1 LPPFPP
7 PFSPGGA
14 FVARAPA
21 FVAAPA
27 LVAAAV
33 ALPAHAHVAAAAEKR
48 RIAHREQELKGQ
60 LAAEEF
66 YKGVL
71 RIAELGEVTQASSKS
86 MELGVAFDTMLFWTK
101 EHFPDCDVTMEI
113 RHLGPNATYAIRVGW
128 GSS

>member
-1 LPPFPP
+1 MEPIT
-7 PFSPGGA
+7 
-14 FVARAPA
+14 RAQ
-21 FVAAPA
+21 
-27 LVAAAV
+27 LQN
-33 ALPAHAHVAAAAEKR
+33 AHVAAAAR
-48 RIAHREQELKGQ
+48 AHREQELKGQ

>member
-1 LPPFPP
+1 MEPIT
-7 PFSPGGA
+7 
-14 FVARAPA
+14 RAQ
-21 FVAAPA
+21 
-27 LVAAAV
+27 LQN
-33 ALPAHAHVAAAAEKR
+33 AHAAAAAR
-48 RIAHREQELKGQ
+48 AHREQELKGQ

-101 EHFPDCDVTMEI
+101 EHFPDCDVTMEV

-128 GSS
+128 GDTQ